1 MMPEEKWSTT
11 PARGMGPYYH
21 HLNGLSYPILLNC
34 TEEEACILAA
44 ARDML
49 KVLQALAEGGAL
61 VDGLLGD
68 HVEILEAQ
76 AQARAILK
84 KLPPQRI

>member
-1 MMPEEKWSTT
+1 MPEEEWSTT

-21 HLNGLSYPILLNC
+21 HLYGLSFPILLNC
-34 TEEEACILAA
+34 TEEEARTLAT

-49 KVLQALAEGGAL
+49 TVLQALAEGGAL

-68 HVEILEAQ
+68 HLEILEAQ
-76 AQARAILK
+76 AKARSILK
-84 KLPPQRI
+84 KLTP

>member
-1 MMPEEKWSTT
+1 MPDKKWSTT

-21 HLNGLSYPILLNC
+21 HIHGLQLKSVLLNC
-34 TEEEACILAA
+34 TEEDALTLAA

-49 KVLQALAEGGAL
+49 TALQALAKGGAL

-68 HVEILEAQ
+68 HTEILEAQ
-76 AQARAILK
+76 ANARAILE
-84 KLPPQRI
+84 KLAPQPI

>member
-1 MMPEEKWSTT
+1 MPEEKWSTT
-11 PARGMGPYYH
+11 PARGMGPHYH
-21 HLNGLSYPILLNC
+21 HLYGLSYPNLLNC
-34 TEEEACILAA
+34 TEEEACTLAA

-49 KVLQALAEGGAL
+49 TALQALAEGGAL

-76 AQARAILK
+76 ANARAILK
-84 KLPPQRI
+84 KLAPQRL

>member
-1 MMPEEKWSTT
+1 
-11 PARGMGPYYH
+11 MGPFYH

-34 TEEEACILAA
+34 TEEEACTLAA

>member
-1 MMPEEKWSTT
+1 MHEDKWSTT

-34 TEEEACILAA
+34 TEEEACTLAA
-44 ARDML
+44 AREML
-49 KVLQALAEGGAL
+49 TVLQALAEGGAL

>member
-1 MMPEEKWSTT
+1 MSEEKWSTT

-21 HLNGLSYPILLNC
+21 HLYGLSYPILLNC
-34 TEEEACILAA
+34 TEEEARTLAA

-49 KVLQALAEGGAL
+49 TALQALAKGGAL

-76 AQARAILK
+76 ANARAILK
-84 KLPPQRI
+84 KLAPQ

>member
-1 MMPEEKWSTT
+1 MPDKKWSTT
-11 PARGMGPYYH
+11 PAQGMGPNYH
-21 HLNGLSYPILLNC
+21 HLHGLQHRSLLLNC
-34 TEEEACILAA
+34 TEEEARTLAA

-49 KVLQALAEGGAL
+49 TVLKALAEGGAL

-76 AQARAILK
+76 AKARAILK
-84 KLPPQRI
+84 TLAPQAI

>member
-1 MMPEEKWSTT
+1 MPEEKWSTT

-21 HLNGLSYPILLNC
+21 HLYGLSYPILLNC
-34 TEEEACILAA
+34 TEEEARTLAA

-49 KVLQALAEGGAL
+49 TVLQALAEGGAL

-68 HVEILEAQ
+68 HVKILEAQ
-76 AQARAILK
+76 AKARAILK
-84 KLPPQRI
+84 TLPPQPI